1 MQYCSRLFLQVLHS
15 PFYKSSNI
23 LTCLHGTSGLHL
35 SQNIQFPTGSR
46 KRPPLVCRDAIMDS
60 RYIET
65 EESGAKTSIK
75 ISSQDWMQPEQRRCR
90 GAQAAVIYLF
100 VFVTSDKFICPTSH
114 LSSHQC
120 PILHHYLP
128 NINTILLIY
137 IWRQQTDSYT
147 SQSTGVS
154 AAISGQTLIEFSL
167 LVRTN
172 ILGI

>member
-1 MQYCSRLFLQVLHS
+1 MNIFVGA
-15 PFYKSSNI
+15 SSISNDSKHRQTS
-23 LTCLHGTSGLHL
+23 LTCLPGTSRLHL

-75 ISSQDWMQPEQRRCR
+75 ISSKDWMQPEQRRCR
-90 GAQAAVIYLF
+90 VAQAAVIYLF

-114 LSSHQC
+114 LSSRHREC

-154 AAISGQTLIEFSL
+154 VAIEYYQTDGLLTKNARFWSL
-167 LVRTN
+167 
-172 ILGI
+172 

>member
-1 MQYCSRLFLQVLHS
+1 MNIFVGA
-15 PFYKSSNI
+15 SSIFNDSKHCQTS
-23 LTCLHGTSGLHL
+23 LTCLPDTSWLHL

-46 KRPPLVCRDAIMDS
+46 KRPPLVCRDAIRL
-60 RYIET
+60 RYIGT

-90 GAQAAVIYLF
+90 VAQAAVIYLF

-114 LSSHQC
+114 LSSRHQC

-154 AAISGQTLIEFSL
+154 AAVAYS
-167 LVRTN
+167 
-172 ILGI
+172 